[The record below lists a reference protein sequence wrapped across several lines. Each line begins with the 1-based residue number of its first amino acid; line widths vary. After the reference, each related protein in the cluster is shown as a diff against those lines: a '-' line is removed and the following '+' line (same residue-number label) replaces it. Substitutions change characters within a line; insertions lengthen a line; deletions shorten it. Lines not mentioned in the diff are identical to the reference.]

1 MSEKEKFRDEIL
13 RLAKEN
19 KVVVMTFEGSMV
31 MDLDEMIDN
40 QPVDGLLYDLN
51 RDGATILTMIDDPKW
66 VNDYAVMLV
75 IKRLKQRLDEK
86 STQSDK
92 EK

>member
-1 MSEKEKFRDEIL
+1 MGKKESFRDEVL

-19 KVVVMTFEGSMV
+19 KVVVMTFEGPMV

-40 QPVDGLLYDLN
+40 QPVEGLLYDLN
-51 RDGATILTMIDDPKW
+51 RDGATILTFIDDPKW

-75 IKRLKQRLDEK
+75 IKRLKQRLDEQK
-86 STQSDK
+86 K
-92 EK
+92 